1 MKAIALC
8 LVLTSAVLETVIC
21 LIAKECGKEKERK
34 KEEIEGRR
42 EGKDRGR
49 QEEGKA

>member
-1 MKAIALC
+1 MMASTLC

-34 KEEIEGRR
+34 KGRR
-42 EGKDRGR
+42 KGKDKRRQKEGKV
-49 QEEGKA
+49 

>member
-1 MKAIALC
+1 MKAITLC

-34 KEEIEGRR
+34 KEEIERK